1 MLGWKKFSSDPKA
14 LPSEMDDV
22 MASVNPDTEIRFDTK
37 QALISDP
44 MDLIKSQFRQIQLK
58 SRLEENLSQQM
69 TADVQSVTF

>member
-1 MLGWKKFSSDPKA
+1 
-14 LPSEMDDV
+14 MDDV